1 MRSWTTSSARPRSP
15 RVPADVG
22 GPWTTRC
29 RKIIKDHFKTF
40 SAAMCDVVKV
50 GGCTLRERLVRDEA
64 AWMVNKKE
72 QRMGSGYYR
81 ALKAEWD
88 AAERPA
94 CSLEVERPE
103 EAVLWERG
111 LGFDLP
117 RGWHQRCPSLTSH
130 ANLA

>member
-1 MRSWTTSSARPRSP
+1 
-15 RVPADVG
+15 
-22 GPWTTRC
+22 
-29 RKIIKDHFKTF
+29 
-40 SAAMCDVVKV
+40 MCDVVKV
-50 GGCTLRERLVRDEA
+50 GGCTLRERLVRDKA